1 MKTMTVRNV
10 PDSIYKQLT
19 EWACANNRSLQE
31 QVRHLLVQE
40 VKLHKPSALE
50 AAAAARKRLK
60 GRALGNV
67 VVDIREDREQ

>member
-1 MKTMTVRNV
+1 MTVRNV
-10 PDSIYKQLT
+10 PDNVYKHLT

-31 QVRHLLVQE
+31 QVRYLLVQE

-60 GRALGNV
+60 GRSLGNV
-67 VVDIREDREQ
+67 VTDIREYREQ